1 MMLKL
6 RDGDDHVESESGTL
20 ENFDSELSSEECSN
34 NWSS

>member
-6 RDGDDHVESESGTL
+6 RDGDDHVENENETA

-34 NWSS
+34 N